1 MSSTRILLVL
11 ALLLIPDHAA
21 TTGSSGRSGFRY
33 RGDPRHRARFHRQ
46 PHRSSVDRG
55 CQHRNRHRYSAASDA
70 EGRFALDLLPPG
82 DYSARVVAQGM
93 SPQVT
98 PQLHVDVGGAAE
110 LEFRLTVA
118 GAHENVTV
126 SAAPALV
133 ETKSSAVSTLLDE
146 RALNDIP
153 AQRPALLRSRA
164 VFARASR
171 RIPRSLTSAT
181 NGDLSFGGIRG
192 FQNSFLVDGLDF
204 NNAFFA
210 QARGRY
216 RAPYQFS
223 TEVVQEFRISTNS
236 YGAEQGRSGGAVVN
250 VVTKSGSNHLHGT
263 AFYYLR
269 DSSFGATDA
278 FLAFKPHNRQQQ
290 VGGTIG
296 GPLKRNKIFFFAG
309 FDQHIF
315 HVPNV
320 VEFLDGSSQVVPQ
333 AGTGPYTPGD
343 YEATDQAL
351 VFAAAAQLTSLAGE
365 YPAAQI
371 GNSSYAKLDINLTP
385 RHQLALRVN
394 TTRYWGSNN
403 VFLDPG
409 SPVTYDANNNNGQ
422 ETVATE
428 TASLSLTS
436 SFTPRWVSHLRAQFS
451 RDRSSP
457 TATPATC
464 WSRFPPFSTAWDAP
478 TFFPARPAST
488 ACTSPKLSVTKAP
501 ATRGSSAATGCS
513 PGSTISSPASK
524 AANIF
529 SIPSRSIPLPLRRWK
544 RGCSSRPLRAY
555 AHEVPHYYLQNFGSA
570 TSQPNTN
577 EYAAFAQDT
586 IRVTDHLAVNL
597 GVRWDLQTFT
607 TAGLLSNPL
616 FPPSGK
622 VPFQPYNFAP
632 RAGFA
637 YSFGKARPLVV
648 RAGYGIFYVRI
659 PQIYNS
665 VIQTDN
671 GITDAQPFPQQHELL
686 RSSGLSQLSE
696 SAGKLPALC
705 GKLRAAGGIHPGRHQ
720 RRLCVRPQLRH
731 PARAASEPDAGKR
744 SRRPHHRRRFAAQ
757 RSRRTSH
764 PRTRREPAAAHGLDL
779 SHFRFHRIHLS
790 GRLLHR
796 RFLRHVAIQ
805 PHPRLARSRP
815 ASTLSAGPSRN
826 SAPSTNSR
834 APLSSFYNGATL
846 SINRRVARGTYLRF
860 AFTYAHAIDDGQDA
874 LVAGQPAT
882 VQNSYAPSAERGPSV
897 TDQRDRLV
905 VAFSTEP
912 RPFHRGHEVA
922 RPHSSTTGKFP
933 PWSTTAADA
942 PSTPPSSGD
951 PNQDGNDLNDR
962 LPGYSRNAFTGPDY
976 ATADLRLT
984 RSIRFSERYKLNFV
998 AESFNL
1004 FNRDNQRVAIT
1015 SNGLVA
1021 DASTFVQSSV
1031 TANIAPYPGYYQ
1043 LPNNFMKPNAAYAP
1057 RQIQLA
1063 LKFILLRE
1071 RFMWGQPPRLS
1082 AGRSPAAVL
1091 PARLSGY
1098 TSADR

>member
-1 MSSTRILLVL
+1 MLPRPVRLVAQDSATGAIRGTVLDSTGGRMAQASIVVVNT
-11 ALLLIPDHAA
+11 A
-21 TTGSSGRSGFRY
+21 TG
-33 RGDPRHRARFHRQ
+33 A
-46 PHRSSVDRG
+46 
-55 CQHRNRHRYSAASDA
+55 RYSAASDA

-126 SAAPALV
+126 SGAPALV

-153 AQRPALLRSRA
+153 LNGRRFSDLALFSPG
-164 VFARASR
+164 VTQD
-171 RIPRSLTSAT
+171 PRSLTSAT

-236 YGAEQGRSGGAVVN
+236 YGAELGRSGGAVVN
-250 VVTKSGSNHLHGT
+250 VVTKSGSNHVHGT
-263 AFYYLR
+263 GFYYLR

-320 VEFLDGSSQVVPQ
+320 VEFLDGSSTVVPQ

-343 YEATDQAL
+343 YEPSDQAL

-385 RHQLALRVN
+385 RHQLALRVS

-409 SPVTYDANNNNGQ
+409 SPVTYDAKNDNGQ

-451 RDRSSP
+451 RDQQRSFTNTSNVLVKIP
-457 TATPATC
+457 TILDGMGRSNLLPRQTREHRLHLAETFSHDG
-464 WSRFPPFSTAWDAP
+464 SRNSWKFGGDGLLTWIYD
-478 TFFPARPAST
+478 FFPSQQSGEYLFYPIKVNPFT
-488 ACTSPKLSVTKAP
+488 FAP
-501 ATRGSSAATGCS
+501 MEAG
-513 PGSTISSPASK
+513 
-524 AANIF
+524 
-529 SIPSRSIPLPLRRWK
+529 LPL
-544 RGCSSRPLRAY
+544 SPLRAY
-555 AHEVPHYYLQNFGSA
+555 AHEVPHYYLQNFGNS
-570 TSQPNTN
+570 TSRPNTN
-577 EYAAFAQDT
+577 EYAVFAQDT

-671 GITDAQPFPQQHELL
+671 GITDASLFLNNTDYYDHQVFPSYPNPLVSCRLNASNCALPAGFTQGVTNDVSAFAPNFLTPRVQQTSLTLEKEVADHTTISVSLLNVRGEHLIRALDVNLPQPTAATYPIFDFTGSIFQGGYYTVDSFATWQFSRTLTCPFPPCINPLG
-686 RSSGLSQLSE
+686 RPIAQLGAIDEFQS
-696 SAGKLPALC
+696 
-705 GKLRAAGGIHPGRHQ
+705 
-720 RRLCVRPQLRH
+720 
-731 PARAASEPDAGKR
+731 AAS
-744 SRRPHHRRRFAAQ
+744 S
-757 RSRRTSH
+757 
-764 PRTRREPAAAHGLDL
+764 
-779 SHFRFHRIHLS
+779 
-790 GRLLHR
+790 
-796 RFLRHVAIQ
+796 V
-805 PHPRLARSRP
+805 
-815 ASTLSAGPSRN
+815 
-826 SAPSTNSR
+826 
-834 APLSSFYNGATL
+834 YNGATL
-846 SINRRVARGTYLRF
+846 SINRRVARGTYLRV

-912 RPFHRGHEVA
+912 RPFHR
-922 RPHSSTTGKFP
+922 
-933 PWSTTAADA
+933 
-942 PSTPPSSGD
+942 
-951 PNQDGNDLNDR
+951 
-962 LPGYSRNAFTGPDY
+962 SR
-976 ATADLRLT
+976 
-984 RSIRFSERYKLNFV
+984 
-998 AESFNL
+998 
-1004 FNRDNQRVAIT
+1004 
-1015 SNGLVA
+1015 
-1021 DASTFVQSSV
+1021 
-1031 TANIAPYPGYYQ
+1031 
-1043 LPNNFMKPNAAYAP
+1043 
-1057 RQIQLA
+1057 
-1063 LKFILLRE
+1063 
-1071 RFMWGQPPRLS
+1071 
-1082 AGRSPAAVL
+1082 
-1091 PARLSGY
+1091 
-1098 TSADR
+1098 